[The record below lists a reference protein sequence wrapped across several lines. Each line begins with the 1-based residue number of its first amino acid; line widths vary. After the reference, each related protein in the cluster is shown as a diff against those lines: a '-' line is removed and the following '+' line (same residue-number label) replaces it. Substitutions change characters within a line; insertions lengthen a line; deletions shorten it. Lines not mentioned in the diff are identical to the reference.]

1 MGLLS
6 GARKVLFVMEHMI
19 TEGHDAANA
28 VFKQNGGKRKT
39 SKKAKKLINKYKR
52 KNKKKIRT
60 KKKRNKRK

>member
-1 MGLLS
+1 
-6 GARKVLFVMEHMI
+6 MEHMI